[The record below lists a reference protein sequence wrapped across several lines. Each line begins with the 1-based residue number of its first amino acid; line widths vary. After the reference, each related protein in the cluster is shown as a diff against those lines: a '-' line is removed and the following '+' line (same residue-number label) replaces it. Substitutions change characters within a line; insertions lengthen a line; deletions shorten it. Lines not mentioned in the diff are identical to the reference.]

1 MEFDPSK
8 IKVLY
13 SQQKLDEIV
22 GKVAKEI
29 EDYYKPIT
37 EEITAICVLKGS
49 IHFYSDLLKKI
60 NLNIRYNFVHVSSY
74 SGEESTGKIKV
85 KTWVDESLF
94 NQHVLVIEDIVDTG
108 TTLRFIMNYILK
120 QKPKDL
126 KLATLF
132 DKKAFDHKVEVD
144 FAGDELGDHFVVGYG
159 LDYNQL
165 YRNLP
170 YVGYLDN
177 E

>member
-1 MEFDPSK
+1 M
-8 IKVLY
+8 
-13 SQQKLDEIV
+13 
-22 GKVAKEI
+22 
-29 EDYYKPIT
+29 
-37 EEITAICVLKGS
+37 
-49 IHFYSDLLKKI
+49 
-60 NLNIRYNFVHVSSY
+60 
-74 SGEESTGKIKV
+74 
-85 KTWVDESLF
+85 DESLF
-94 NQHVLVIEDIVDTG
+94 NQYVLVIEDIVDTG
-108 TTLRFIMNYILK
+108 TTLRFIMNYIQK

-132 DKKAFDHKVEVD
+132 DKKAYDHMVDVD
-144 FAGDELGDHFVVGYG
+144 FAGDELGDHFVIGYG